1 VAQSPLLYGFATTTL
16 TQFWLFIQMLDQ
28 LNATGGVGL
37 KRPRD
42 DSEAVSLTL
51 ASFCFDWSLVN
62 SHDQAS
68 IMS

>member
-1 VAQSPLLYGFATTTL
+1 
-16 TQFWLFIQMLDQ
+16 MLDQ